1 MPQVLTPDAAQLQ
14 ALINDPARL
23 VLVNLTAAWCGPCKG
38 MAPALEAFAL
48 ANKDSV
54 VVAKIDI
61 EQYPGIS
68 QRFMV
73 RSVPTLVLL
82 KDGEVQAVKVG
93 ALSLAALEQAFA
105 ARR

>member
-1 MPQVLTPDAAQLQ
+1 MPHVLTPDAAQLQ

-23 VLVNLTAAWCGPCKG
+23 VLVSLSASWCGPCKG
-38 MAPALEAFAL
+38 MAPALEEFAL
-48 ANKDSV
+48 ANKDNV

-61 EQYPGIS
+61 EQYPDIS

-82 KDGEVQAVKVG
+82 QDGEVKGLKVG
-93 ALSLAALEQAFA
+93 ALSLAGLEKLFA
-105 ARR
+105 AKR